1 MAIMAG
7 LVGGEKAPAAPTKNE
22 TTVQVGG
29 WAGGWEEKKWEG
41 VRRRSERV

>member
-7 LVGGEKAPAAPTKNE
+7 LVGGEKAPEVPTKNE

-29 WAGGWEEKKWEG
+29 WVGGCKEKE
-41 VRRRSERV
+41 VRGRLPPL